1 MNSAAIASSLIVY
14 LLIGLGIYALWRRRK
29 RANQFE
35 ELLPTGDATRY
46 ALASAVLE
54 GASFRRRAIEL
65 AEHPFRAKAPE
76 LGLDFPLVLA
86 ACQRFEREDRIFDWL
101 VLAASLL
108 CLPFILTIIN
118 PYLAYSMFG
127 REIMGV
133 AAWGVVILAIVIL
146 LKAVRDMTRVTPFHR
161 ASYDA
166 AAVRSHFL
174 GEDAQQAANPSESVI
189 CYGARQPFVGLG
201 LHAGGWQV
209 AVEMDRPASSGL
221 MPAAHSN
228 GQATGPA
235 SIGTGDLLRAVDE
248 SVQLLSIPN
257 LELRFPL
264 FVSGVDL
271 RPNGADPQGLQT
283 ILPDKFQ
290 APAAKTDSATLARF
304 WFQSDPR
311 ARSYRWYMITD
322 WSGELVF
329 SYMLRIV
336 QRGRSISIETAQLIL
351 PPIDSKYRK
360 VDLLAGNRLLAWLGA
375 LGFAVLRSPFTVLY
389 AALGAFRQVLE
400 LLPFGGERAERRE
413 IVRNPAYNYGAR
425 TSLRETMAAR
435 NYHVYF
441 QRIDAQQYFTAID
454 RRVLNALTETLQRA
468 GVDVSSLIGQAQ
480 MIVNNSTSVVNDNRT
495 VTFGNI
501 GAGAAV
507 GANASSTPGGLAA
520 QAASAIANR
529 VNR

>member
-1 MNSAAIASSLIVY
+1 VNSAAIASSLIIY

-86 ACQRFEREDRIFDWL
+86 ACRRFEREDRICDWL
-101 VLAASLL
+101 ILAASLL
-108 CLPFILTIIN
+108 CLPFIVTVIN

-127 REIMGV
+127 REIMSI
-133 AAWGVVILAIVIL
+133 APWGLLILVVVVL

-166 AAVRSHFL
+166 AAVRGQFL
-174 GEDAQQAANPSESVI
+174 GEDAPQPANAAESVI

-201 LHAGGWQV
+201 MHAGGWQV
-209 AVEMDRPASSGL
+209 AVEMDRAANSSL
-221 MPAAHSN
+221 MPAAHGN
-228 GQATGPA
+228 GQAGSPA

-257 LELRFPL
+257 LEMRFPL

-271 RPNGADPQGLQT
+271 RPDGADPQGLQA

-290 APAAKTDSATLARF
+290 APSAKTDSATLARF
-304 WFQSDPR
+304 WFRSDPR

-336 QRGRSISIETAQLIL
+336 QRGRSISIETAQLVL

-360 VDLLAGNRLLAWLGA
+360 VDLLSGNRFLAWLGA
-375 LGFAVLRSPFTVLY
+375 LGFAALRSPFTILHAV
-389 AALGAFRQVLE
+389 LGAVRQVLE

-413 IVRNPAYNYGAR
+413 VARNPAYNYGAR
-425 TSLRETMAAR
+425 TSLREIMGAR
-435 NYHVYF
+435 NFHVYF

-468 GVDVSSLIGQAQ
+468 GIDVSSLIGQAQ
-480 MIVNNSTSVVNDNRT
+480 MIVNNSTNVVNDNRT
-495 VTFGNI
+495 VTFGNV

-507 GANASSTPGGLAA
+507 GANATATAGGLAA
-520 QAASAIANR
+520 QAASVIGNR
-529 VNR
+529 VSR